1 MKRIAE
7 ELIKEVPIEK
17 PEIIKNK
24 IEQAPAP
31 IIELEPSQEL
41 EEHFVPEEPM
51 VYDEE
56 EEGKTDYEQYIDE
69 ELQEFLPAVIARE
82 IPEEPRAVRTEI
94 SRNAATL
101 YEKIDHERPV
111 RPSREREAV
120 TAMPEERP
128 VREEVSV
135 KRAPENSKIA
145 ERIVSRKPAV
155 VEDAC
160 EETCPL
166 VKEQKERIMRKLKI
180 RQRIVDHYYLTKG
193 FSYFEDV
200 CTCSLACMVYTLSR
214 DPFVKSIFASLA
226 LFAVGLKLCS
236 ELDAWE
242 MPNRIS

>member
-1 MKRIAE
+1 M
-7 ELIKEVPIEK
+7 EK
-17 PEIIKNK
+17 PEIIENE
-24 IEQAPAP
+24 IEQAPGP
-31 IIELEPSQEL
+31 KIELEPSREL
-41 EEHFVPEEPM
+41 EEHFMPEEPM
-51 VYDEE
+51 EYDEE
-56 EEGKTDYEQYIDE
+56 EEGKTEYEQYIDE
-69 ELQEFLPAVIARE
+69 ELQEILPAVIARE

-111 RPSREREAV
+111 RPPREREAV

-135 KRAPENSKIA
+135 RRALENSRLA
-145 ERIVSRKPAV
+145 EQIVLPA
-155 VEDAC
+155 EDAC

-166 VKEQKERIMRKLKI
+166 VKEQKERIMRKLKM

-193 FSYFEDV
+193 FNYFEDV

-214 DPFVKSIFASLA
+214 DPFVKSIFASFA
-226 LFAVGLKLCS
+226 LFAIGLKLCS

>member
-1 MKRIAE
+1 
-7 ELIKEVPIEK
+7 
-17 PEIIKNK
+17 
-24 IEQAPAP
+24 
-31 IIELEPSQEL
+31 
-41 EEHFVPEEPM
+41 M

-166 VKEQKERIMRKLKI
+166 VKEQKGKQFAYFQKKKKT
-180 RQRIVDHYYLTKG
+180 QYL
-193 FSYFEDV
+193 
-200 CTCSLACMVYTLSR
+200 LS
-214 DPFVKSIFASLA
+214 SILY
-226 LFAVGLKLCS
+226 
-236 ELDAWE
+236 
-242 MPNRIS
+242 